1 MAKQH
6 TLNLPDRFAAP
17 NGKQEAPKK
26 PRKTPRVPTRKEKI
40 IIARKIEERAAAGT
54 LIGTRQQIADE
65 IGAELDPPRS
75 LAPSTITGYMKD
87 LGLTSTRPARKSSAP
102 RLDDCETTI
111 ANLSV
116 VICDLCRVMVA
127 GSMVGSL
134 PASIVNF
141 ANLELE
147 FANLELDK

>member
-26 PRKTPRVPTRKEKI
+26 PRRIPRVPTRKEKL

-87 LGLTSTRPARKSSAP
+87 LGLVSKPLPRKQGVRKADFV
-102 RLDDCETTI
+102 L
-111 ANLSV
+111 V
-116 VICDLCRVMVA
+116 VRDLCRLVIA
-127 GSMVGSL
+127 KSPVGSL
-134 PASIVNF
+134 PDSIVKFGNM
-141 ANLELE
+141 ELG
-147 FANLELDK
+147 K